1 MPQTSSASDV
11 LGIGTLVL
19 VVICCCV
26 GACCLAYVLFF
37 HFRVGKERQPLLRD
51 FDSPWV
57 VRLVLICL
65 SMLWTLGELFRLPWL
80 REKDRMLHNMGI
92 GSQEN
97 LCRFHVVW
105 SVGLMEPGLLLTVLF
120 LVQGSL
126 QEAPR
131 HLNGRVLLLM
141 CLSCLPVFVLQLS
154 LAAAGHGSS
163 SKGFGSALPSYFTRS
178 YKVIQEGSNS
188 QLALCNYPLF
198 SILALGIFSMV
209 FVFCF
214 ARLGYRMLCHVINRK
229 LRMRVYWLLTTVL
242 LFLPLHVILLGVTVK
257 LDPNRTVHEILMFL
271 GFLTLLLCVAAAMGV
286 LVILPVADAIAVH
299 YFFRSRDQSWQNFS
313 ASAVEAFGGSPPPT
327 GVSDNEDSPNN
338 AARSLLLGAPSA
350 SGTDVGSSSRD
361 GSLTFDVGKDLTLGP
376 GGWLVDVPGFV
387 ASPPS
392 PVLPGRPLTLL

>member
-19 VVICCCV
+19 VVICCFV

-80 REKDRMLHNMGI
+80 REKDRVLHNMGI
-92 GSQEN
+92 GSQES

-120 LVQGSL
+120 LLQGSL

-131 HLNGRVLLLM
+131 YFNGRVLLLM
-141 CLSCLPVFVLQLS
+141 LLSCLPVFLLQLT

-163 SKGFGSALPSYFTRS
+163 SRGFGSSLPSYFTRS
-178 YKVIQEGSNS
+178 YKVIEEGTNS

-198 SILALGIFSMV
+198 SILALGVFSMV

-214 ARLGYRMLCHVINRK
+214 ARLGHRMLCHVINRK
-229 LRMRVYWLLTTVL
+229 LRMRVYWLLTIVL
-242 LFLPLHVILLGVTVK
+242 LFLPLHVTLLGVTVR
-257 LDPNRTVHEILMFL
+257 LDSNRTAHEILMFL

-286 LVILPVADAIAVH
+286 LVVLPVADAIAVH
-299 YFFRSRDQSWQNFS
+299 YIFRSRDQSWQNFS
-313 ASAVEAFGGSPPPT
+313 DSPVQAFGGSPPT
-327 GVSDNEDSPNN
+327 GVSDNEESPNN
-338 AARSLLLGAPSA
+338 VARRLLLGALSTSA
-350 SGTDVGSSSRD
+350 TDVGSSSRD
-361 GSLTFDVGKDLTLGP
+361 GSLTFDTMPKDLTLGP

-387 ASPPS
+387 TSPPS
-392 PVLPGRPLTLL
+392 PVFQGRPLTLL